1 MTDPVNR
8 RILKCRTSDC
18 ATKSNQAPARIN
30 KLPFCEMSYS
40 EASEDRTRGI
50 FKRWNKEDDSKK
62 RPLEEAQAKGMMIC
76 VCQIIKIN

>member
-1 MTDPVNR
+1 
-8 RILKCRTSDC
+8 
-18 ATKSNQAPARIN
+18 
-30 KLPFCEMSYS
+30 MSYF